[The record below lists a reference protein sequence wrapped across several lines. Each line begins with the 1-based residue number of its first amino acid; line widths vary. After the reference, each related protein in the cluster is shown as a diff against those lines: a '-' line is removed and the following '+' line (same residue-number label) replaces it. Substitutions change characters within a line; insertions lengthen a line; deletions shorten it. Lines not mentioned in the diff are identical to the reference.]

1 MDIKVITDISSI
13 NTFMA
18 IDNDVLYVLD
28 NHKLFSYNLLSKN
41 ITTSSYRFKQS
52 GLSRRIVFN
61 SKYLYVCQF
70 CTIYEFSKTNLEKT
84 RKWKIGKDLS
94 SDITGVCCDEEK
106 VYMGI
111 RNGGFAVLDINSGKI
126 ENFNICD
133 SSMWD
138 MTEKDEYIYAG
149 NVDAQLLRIRKS
161 PFKLEDAIKAHKKN
175 CKDVLVHDKF
185 IYTASSDMSIKKF
198 DLDTLTEL
206 KERKRAFPRMFS
218 IIGIIDNMLICMSMS
233 SKSTAFFD
241 ADTLKPL
248 ATEPIFCRNMCVYKD
263 KIIFNDNN
271 HIYSK
276 IVTR

>member
-1 MDIKVITDISSI
+1 MITDISSI

-18 IDNDVLYVLD
+18 VDNDVLYVLD

-61 SKYLYVCQF
+61 SKYLYVRQF

-94 SDITGVCCDEEK
+94 SDITGVCCDDEK

-111 RNGGFAVLDINSGKI
+111 RNGGFAVLDIDSGKI
-126 ENFNICD
+126 ENFNICN

-161 PFKLEDAIKAHKKN
+161 PFKLEDAIKAHKK
-175 CKDVLVHDKF
+175 
-185 IYTASSDMSIKKF
+185 TAK
-198 DLDTLTEL
+198 
-206 KERKRAFPRMFS
+206 
-218 IIGIIDNMLICMSMS
+218 
-233 SKSTAFFD
+233 
-241 ADTLKPL
+241 
-248 ATEPIFCRNMCVYKD
+248 MC
-263 KIIFNDNN
+263 
-271 HIYSK
+271 
-276 IVTR
+276 